1 MLRPENIL
9 LYNYAEVLWVQAQGT
24 GAEVRAT
31 EHLSK
36 L

>member
-9 LYNYAEVLWVQAQGT
+9 LYNYAEVLWVQAQGR
-24 GAEVRAT
+24 AEVRAT
-31 EHLSK
+31 EHLWK